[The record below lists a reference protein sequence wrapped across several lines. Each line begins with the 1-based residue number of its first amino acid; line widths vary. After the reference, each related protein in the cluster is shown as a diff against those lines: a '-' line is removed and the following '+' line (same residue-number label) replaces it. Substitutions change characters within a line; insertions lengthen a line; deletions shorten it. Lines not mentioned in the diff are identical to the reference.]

1 MAKSPDRFDSAIE
14 KLLEER
20 SQYQEWLNRLSDAG
34 APDAVRTR
42 VRADY
47 QARLDRVMEQLRS
60 HEATITAELERH
72 TAEQAEL
79 EERESQVLERLAE
92 AQVRHSVGEFD
103 DKQWNNL
110 STTQNKE
117 LADVRGGLE
126 RLRGEVSRLAEVQS
140 LVSAAPEAAEPVAA
154 PRFAPRPQPPAPSA
168 APSAAPMAEPPK
180 PHGDELDF
188 LKSVTVEQ
196 EQAASLSPSAAEK
209 RRSSGG
215 QPMVTTATPP
225 PESMPQEA
233 SQPTTQAS
241 PPAPAAPPKQTP
253 QAAPH
258 AAKSSPATGSV
269 KTLKCGECGTLNRPT
284 EWYCERCGAE
294 LAAM

>member
-1 MAKSPDRFDSAIE
+1 MAKPDRFDSAIE

-20 SQYQEWLNRLSDAG
+20 SQYQEWLDRLSDAG

-47 QARLDRVMEQLRS
+47 QTRLDGVMAQLRS
-60 HEATITAELERH
+60 HEATITAELDRH

-92 AQVRHSVGEFD
+92 AQVRHAVGEFD

-110 STTQNKE
+110 STAQNKE
-117 LADVRGGLE
+117 LADVRSGLE
-126 RLRGEVSRLAEVQS
+126 RLRGEVSRLAEVQAV
-140 LVSAAPEAAEPVAA
+140 VSASPAPPEPAAP
-154 PRFAPRPQPPAPSA
+154 PRFAPKPPPQQQPAPSA
-168 APSAAPMAEPPK
+168 APMSEPPK

-196 EQAASLSPSAAEK
+196 EQAASLSPAAAEK

-241 PPAPAAPPKQTP
+241 APAPAPP
-253 QAAPH
+253 QAQPAPQP
-258 AAKSSPATGSV
+258 AKSSPATGSV